1 MDSTLRLN
9 KTKRRL
15 SALILPSLFL
25 ASSALASYPNYN
37 PEAVYNTGD
46 LVIYQG
52 NTYQAK
58 WWTTN
63 ELPNA
68 NSSGVWSVVTTTTS
82 PPPTHSPEP
91 TPTPSA
97 SYPAYQDGTVYVQGD
112 RVSHNG
118 KIYEAKWWTQNEAP
132 DAPNGTGVWLYI
144 EDDSGTPP
152 DPGPGPDPDP
162 TPDNGIIGENPD
174 GTYIMSKAFLD
185 AKEASLTSS
194 PEFEQVLA
202 SIATQPN
209 SIVEAIAPGSTT
221 NPENVKR
228 VESLISEQKWDY
240 LFPER
245 NPVYTYNNFLKAVGK
260 FKGFCATYTDHR
272 AADSDAICAKSLAVM
287 FAHFTQETGAHN
299 PHSPNE
305 EWRQGLYFVRE
316 SGCSEDATSCGY
328 NSECAATNWQTEQ
341 WPCGTT
347 PDGHYVKYFG
357 RGAKQ
362 LSYHYNYGP
371 FSDFIFN
378 DVHVLLNQP
387 DLVADSWLNL
397 ASAVFFFVYPQP
409 PKPSMLHVIDGT
421 WQPTATDIGEK
432 RIPGFGVT
440 TMIINGGIECTLDT
454 EKPQSVN
461 RIKYYRG
468 HADAL
473 GVAIPADEQLGCAGM
488 KPFKKTEGSNFGLYW
503 ENDWGYYPD
512 NPGGASFACRIESG
526 YQTAHTTLKQ
536 GDYAKCVQ
544 KYYNV
549 TIE

>member
-1 MDSTLRLN
+1 MKKIIHHKRGKALR
-9 KTKRRL
+9 KRSMVL
-15 SALILPSLFL
+15 LGGIISGTLFL
-25 ASSALASYPNYN
+25 STGASATYPNYN
-37 PEAVYNTGD
+37 PDAVYQSGD
-46 LVIYQG
+46 QVLYQG
-52 NTYQAK
+52 HLYEARQPVQNIIPAPGAESDSWQWLGERSEQPQA
-58 WWTTN
+58 TLAT
-63 ELPNA
+63 
-68 NSSGVWSVVTTTTS
+68 
-82 PPPTHSPEP
+82 
-91 TPTPSA
+91 
-97 SYPAYQDGTVYVQGD
+97 SYPAYQASQIYVNGD
-112 RVSHNG
+112 RVSYNG
-118 KIYEAKWWTQNEAP
+118 QVYEAKWWTQGEAP
-132 DAPNGTGVWLYI
+132 DAPNSTGVWQHI
-144 EDDSGTPP
+144 TA

-162 TPDNGIIGENPD
+162 GTPDNGIIGQNPD
-174 GTYIMSKAFLD
+174 GSYIMSKAFLD
-185 AKEASLTSS
+185 AKEATLTSS
-194 PEFEQVLA
+194 PQFDAVRA
-202 SIATQPN
+202 SIKTRSNALVDT
-209 SIVEAIAPGSTT
+209 IVPGAAS
-221 NPENVKR
+221 NPDNVKR
-228 VESLISEQKWDY
+228 VESLVSEQQWDHR
-240 LFPER
+240 FPER
-245 NPVYTYNNFLKAVGK
+245 NAAYTYTNFLKAVGK
-260 FKGFCATYTDHR
+260 FEGFCATYTDHR
-272 AADSDAICAKSLAVM
+272 AAASDAICAKSLAVM

-316 SGCSEDATSCGY
+316 AGCSDDVGSCGY

-378 DVHVLLNQP
+378 DVRVLLNNP
-387 DLVADSWLNL
+387 DQVASTWLNL

-421 WQPTATDIGEK
+421 WQPTATDITEK
-432 RIPGFGVT
+432 RTSGFGVT

-468 HADAL
+468 HAAAL
-473 GVAIPADEQLGCAGM
+473 GVPIPADEQLGCAGM
-488 KPFKKTEGSNFGLYW
+488 KPFKKTSDNSFGLYW
-503 ENDWGYYPD
+503 ENDWGYYKD

-544 KYYNV
+544 KYYGV